1 VSAAVLSILVINGS
15 VRSGNDT
22 AMASA
27 LVADE
32 LRKDPVVTVEVAAG
46 AIGPIKSLEHL
57 RGVCAHVGAHAL
69 PLPVSVANVQRVFDR
84 CSRRSF
90 GIEA

>member
-1 VSAAVLSILVINGS
+1 MSAAVLSILVINGS

-32 LRKDPVVTVEVAAG
+32 LRKDPAVTVEVAAG

-57 RGVCAHVGAHAL
+57 RGVCARVGAHAL